1 MRESSKNNLSFT
13 DYEVIKSADIITQT
27 FDILPTAN
35 DVTYKRMKMA
45 ARELEKLEESV
56 NSEKAEKLLRVIF
69 DQDVKP
75 SLAISHVDYNFTKTD
90 ISRLNEAQ
98 RKVVVDC
105 VRHPELFCIHGI

>member
-1 MRESSKNNLSFT
+1 M
-13 DYEVIKSADIITQT
+13 IKSADIITQT

-56 NSEKAEKLLRVIF
+56 SEKADKLLRVIF
-69 DQDVKP
+69 EHEVSP
-75 SLAISHVDYNFTKTD
+75 SLPISHVDFNSTKTD
-90 ISRLNEAQ
+90 ISHLNEAQ
-98 RKVVVDC
+98 QKVVVDC